1 MEGVPPPP
9 RPLVSV
15 LRRCRPNG
23 ARPLLVS
30 KGTGETGPGGS
41 WVASVVVGILL
52 KLKLAV
58 LVTVM
63 PAHNTGDDAYGLE
76 SGLAL
81 MVL

>member
-1 MEGVPPPP
+1 
-9 RPLVSV
+9 LVW
-15 LRRCRPNG
+15 
-23 ARPLLVS
+23 
-30 KGTGETGPGGS
+30 GPGGS

-76 SGLAL
+76 SGLA
-81 MVL
+81 